1 MTKKNKAYFGYL
13 KKEALSSLSN
23 EEKMALFISE
33 KLFTTTK
40 ILSLTSKT
48 AINLLDPEQ
57 YKTVKKP
64 VKALLNAYY
73 SHITNTFQE
82 YIENIFIDFFHSF
95 NNQIFAL
102 ENPEVKKIA
111 RLHYLT
117 IIDNIHSPNF
127 DIVRMSENNNGFPK
141 VNNATKLE
149 LYSIKQDT
157 FKTRAVQEYS
167 KGLDQ
172 FLMGNSKK
180 FNDGLLS
187 EIPILKEIIQFE
199 GDLKILLALN
209 EEFKFEEFDFNYAPK
224 IKSNGSIKTNT
235 LPLSQIPETSLPMPT
250 QEEMNQ
256 YVLDYVFSK
265 KD

>member
-1 MTKKNKAYFGYL
+1 MTKKDKDYFGYL
-13 KKEALSSLSN
+13 KTEKLHSLYV
-23 EEKMALFISE
+23 EEKMTLFISK
-33 KLFTTTK
+33 KLFTSTRV
-40 ILSLTSKT
+40 LNLTPKT

-57 YKTVKKP
+57 YKTVKEP

-73 SHITNTFQE
+73 SHITNTFRE

-102 ENPEVKKIA
+102 ENPEIKKIA

-127 DIVRMSENNNGFPK
+127 DIVRMTKNANGIPK

-172 FLMGNSKK
+172 FLMGNIKN

-224 IKSNGSIKTNT
+224 IKSSGSIKTNT
-235 LPLSQIPETSLPMPT
+235 LPLSQIPDTSLLMPT
-250 QEEMNQ
+250 EEEMNQ
-256 YVLDYVFSK
+256 YLLDYVFSK